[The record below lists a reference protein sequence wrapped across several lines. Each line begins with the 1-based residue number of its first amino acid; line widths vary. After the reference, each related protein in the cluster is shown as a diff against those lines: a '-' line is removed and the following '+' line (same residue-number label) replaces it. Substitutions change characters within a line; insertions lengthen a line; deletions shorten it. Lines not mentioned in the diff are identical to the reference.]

1 MARALRIIY
10 PGVLSSFIMSYPV
23 VIRGKRFFK
32 VQEPG
37 SEIPVKGFC
46 IMVNLRKSFNNSF
59 GEAIF
64 YFSMSCYGLAYS

>member
-46 IMVNLRKSFNNSF
+46 VIVNL
-59 GEAIF
+59 
-64 YFSMSCYGLAYS
+64 